1 MPGDRSLT
9 ALSLHTFYH
18 GTVLL
23 TYRSHPTGQELDHV
37 TASIT
42 RGQFL
47 SGGAKGGAAL
57 LVTGATLGGFAGEA
71 TAALPATDTAYV
83 RFLVGA
89 ELLAS
94 DFYTQAITASIT
106 GNVVTKYL
114 KLAYFNEQQHYQS
127 VAGIL
132 TGEGITPAVANDITF
147 SYPSGAF
154 ASEQS
159 ILALAI
165 QIETT
170 ILGAYLGAMSQMQ
183 TTALLTGLA
192 QIAANEA
199 QHQSY
204 FTAVSGGKSF
214 ALSFPTALTITQ
226 ASNALAAYTS

>member
-1 MPGDRSLT
+1 LVIR
-9 ALSLHTFYH
+9 
-18 GTVLL
+18 
-23 TYRSHPTGQELDHV
+23 RNHPTGQELDHV

-47 SGGAKGGAAL
+47 SGSAKGGAAL
-57 LVTGATLGGFAGEA
+57 LVTGATLGALAGEA
-71 TAALPATDTAYV
+71 AAALPPTDTAYV
-83 RFLVGA
+83 RLLVGA
-89 ELLAS
+89 ELLAA
-94 DFYTQAITASIT
+94 DFYTQAINASIT

-114 KLAYFNEQQHYQS
+114 KLAFFNEQQHYQS

-132 TGEGITPAVANDITF
+132 TGEGVTPAVANDITF
-147 SYPSGAF
+147 AYPSGAF
-154 ASEQS
+154 ESEQS
-159 ILALAI
+159 IIALAI

-170 ILGAYLGAMSQMQ
+170 MVGAYLGAMSQVQ

-214 ALSFPTALTITQ
+214 ALSFPPALTITE
-226 ASNALAAYTS
+226 ASNALAAYSS